1 MFWKLLR
8 RYFFSFPV
16 EKVSKPTKEGIEIN
30 EEGGTK
36 KYAHSVRM
44 LAFERSGDSPHHALM
59 EFPAEFIPFSL
70 SVIPS
75 ICILARML
83 R

>member
-1 MFWKLLR
+1 MFGKYLR
-8 RYFFSFPV
+8 RYFFSFTV
-16 EKVSKPTKEGIEIN
+16 DNVSKATKEGIEIN

-36 KYAHSVRM
+36 KYEHTVRM

-59 EFPAEFIPFSL
+59 EIPAEFIPFSL